1 MSSRHFAVAY
11 IMDGTIHP
19 EHFSTRL
26 ELILAEKESHFI
38 LVYPADVVVFNKLEI
53 SRACRPSTQ
62 PIVDRVVSWIQPLQV
77 LISFLS
83 LLASVRTKHAEEIVD
98 RHVARSTFR
107 INLKLRAE
115 L

>member
-1 MSSRHFAVAY
+1 
-11 IMDGTIHP
+11 MDGTIHP

-53 SRACRPSTQ
+53 SRACRPTTQ
-62 PIVDRVVSWIQPLQV
+62 PIVDRVVSWIQPLQE

-83 LLASVRTKHAEEIVD
+83 LLACVRTKHAEDIV
-98 RHVARSTFR
+98 
-107 INLKLRAE
+107 
-115 L
+115 